1 MIDSISYVPLKKIDN
16 PLGDIWH
23 GLKSL
28 ELQYLSFGEAY
39 FSFVNQGKIKGWK
52 KHNKAT
58 LNLIVPLG
66 EIHFYAGFSESNRR
80 EFIKSRKFILGEKKY
95 YRLTVP
101 PGLWLA
107 FKGISKKNML
117 LNISDIPHNKNESI
131 NEELD
136 FFNFNFN
143 D

>member
-39 FSFVNQGKIKGWK
+39 FSFVNQRKIKGWK

-80 EFIKSRKFILGEKKY
+80 EFIKYRKFILGEKKY

-117 LNISDIPHNKNESI
+117 LNISDIPHDKNESI